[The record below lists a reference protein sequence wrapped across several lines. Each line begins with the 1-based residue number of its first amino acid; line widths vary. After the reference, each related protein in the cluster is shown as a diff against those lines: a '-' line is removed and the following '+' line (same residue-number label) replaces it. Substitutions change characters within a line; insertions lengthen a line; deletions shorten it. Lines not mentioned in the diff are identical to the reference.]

1 MCVTLLSIWRLVKNF
16 TAQIRKSFPAGPLT
30 DNQPCSQ
37 ASTTQL
43 STLKEEKGRL
53 QLFCLNSQWQ
63 IFFPHEKNVL
73 AKIDYGTRQ
82 DKPIGRTKLNYQK
95 YTYSRLES
103 CPFMLWCVCQSLSC
117 VRLFVTPWTVACQ
130 ALQSMRFPRQ
140 EYWSGHPLPS
150 PGILQTQTLNLGLPH

>member
-30 DNQPCSQ
+30 DHQPCSQ

-43 STLKEEKGRL
+43 GTLEEEKGRL

-82 DKPIGRTKLNYQK
+82 DKPICKMKLNYQK
-95 YTYSRLES
+95 QYVQQTGVLPFKDVFVCVSRSAVSES
-103 CPFMLWCVCQSLSC
+103 L
-117 VRLFVTPWTVACQ
+117 
-130 ALQSMRFPRQ
+130 
-140 EYWSGHPLPS
+140 
-150 PGILQTQTLNLGLPH
+150 